1 MEWGDNDHNLTE
13 LLSLNGVDDND
24 HKLAELLL

>member
-1 MEWGDNDHNLTE
+1 MGWGDNDHNVAE

-24 HKLAELLL
+24 HNLAELLL